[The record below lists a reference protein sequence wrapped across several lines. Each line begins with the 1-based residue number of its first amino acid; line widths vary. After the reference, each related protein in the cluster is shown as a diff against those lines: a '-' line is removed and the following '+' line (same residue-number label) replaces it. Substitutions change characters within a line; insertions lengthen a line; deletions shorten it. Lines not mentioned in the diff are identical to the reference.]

1 MAMGS
6 VFILIIAG
14 LTSAGIFVLGVA
26 GLRLSGSGLWLA
38 VGKTCECVGL
48 TLMFLLLNLA
58 VGVLAVLA
66 GRSLSGRFV
75 SLYIVSD
82 ATLLILA
89 LLQAL
94 TFQAWRDGSRHHRIA
109 ESRGRGPLRRE
120 P

>member
-1 MAMGS
+1 MAP

-14 LTSAGIFVLGVA
+14 LTSAGIFVLGITR
-26 GLRLSGSGLWLA
+26 LRLSKSGLWLA

-48 TLMFLLLNLA
+48 TLVFLLLNLA
-58 VGVLAVLA
+58 VGVFAILA

-82 ATLLILA
+82 ITLLMLA

-94 TFQAWRDGSRHHRIA
+94 TFQAWREGSRHHRIS
-109 ESRGRGPLRRE
+109 ESRGRGPFRRE
-120 P
+120 L